1 MKKSIF
7 NFKMLKQVF
16 SIIFVPFVPNI
27 LGDRKLSKINLL
39 PLRVLVAVNCHFMMK
54 VCFIK
59 ALPDRLQ
66 EKKKWKK
73 KYSFAQHCTLN
84 NDSSATLKAFFSQSQ
99 IPYKSILHC
108 PWRSSLVEHLD
119 FVLVFKKKTTSGR
132 AVLSWLALLSTI
144 CTSREG
150 FFLSCFLFFL
160 FVLQSKFWSFSLFS
174 TAPSA
179 WGVSLNTTF
188 DWINI
193 LFFFPLVCSLLLL
206 LTHPQLLLVVDVYL
220 LKAQKTAF
228 LHLD

>member
-119 FVLVFKKKTTSGR
+119 FVLVFKRKP
-132 AVLSWLALLSTI
+132 LLA
-144 CTSREG
+144 E
-150 FFLSCFLFFL
+150 LFFL
-160 FVLQSKFWSFSLFS
+160 GWPFCQPYAHPEKAFFCH
-174 TAPSA
+174 A
-179 WGVSLNTTF
+179 
-188 DWINI
+188 
-193 LFFFPLVCSLLLL
+193 FFFFFLFCNQNSGVFLSS
-206 LTHPQLLLVVDVYL
+206 PQLPVHEVC
-220 LKAQKTAF
+220 
-228 LHLD
+228 H